1 MKQERVIAILDFY
14 RDIDK
19 TVTMNERV
27 IRNLEDQLT
36 FSQKCKFRFFAFCPP
51 LCYNTDK
58 TVRKGATL

>member
-27 IRNLEDQLT
+27 IRKLEDQYY
-36 FSQKCKFRFFAFCPP
+36 S
-51 LCYNTDK
+51 
-58 TVRKGATL
+58 TLGVVNWDGIQYG

>member
-27 IRNLEDQLT
+27 IRNLEDQYYRHWLT
-36 FSQKCKFRFFAFCPP
+36 DRKEKQK
-51 LCYNTDK
+51 
-58 TVRKGATL
+58 

>member
-27 IRNLEDQLT
+27 TERQTNQNVLL
-36 FSQKCKFRFFAFCPP
+36 PP
-51 LCYNTDK
+51 VHKLRTRVK
-58 TVRKGATL
+58 

>member
-27 IRNLEDQLT
+27 IRNLEDQTYTPVPFWLDMNMT
-36 FSQKCKFRFFAFCPP
+36 EITAWIEDINAAAKQK
-51 LCYNTDK
+51 
-58 TVRKGATL
+58 